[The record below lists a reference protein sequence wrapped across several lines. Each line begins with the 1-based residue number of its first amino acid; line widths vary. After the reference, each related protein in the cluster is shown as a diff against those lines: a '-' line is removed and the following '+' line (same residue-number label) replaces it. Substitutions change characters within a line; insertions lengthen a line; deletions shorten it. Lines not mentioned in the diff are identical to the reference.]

1 MKKIKMS
8 PWILND
14 LKNKKK
20 KRKLEENVW
29 NFVKKNNPFS
39 TFPFKI
45 NVIDQ
50 FHYLTGISKFSDL
63 IRASNRV
70 IRTSEHEIN
79 SKLD

>member
-29 NFVKKNNPFS
+29 NFVKKNNTFS
-39 TFPFKI
+39 TFPF
-45 NVIDQ
+45 
-50 FHYLTGISKFSDL
+50 
-63 IRASNRV
+63 
-70 IRTSEHEIN
+70 
-79 SKLD
+79 